1 MTEPAHTPFLDPE
14 RVGGSAWMQRTGGHL
29 TPCDC
34 VHGAMLAAGQQV
46 SNLFQ
51 RLFARWVRQHAL
63 AELPALPDSSVVRL
77 AEDAAMEQPET
88 LRMHGFRT
96 AAFARAL
103 ALADGVAVDQE
114 LLFVCGLLHDAGLVR
129 SVTGEDFTIRSAATA
144 RTVIE
149 AAGWPPRAC
158 DQVADGILAHTTI
171 GVNVARDGALGAYTQ
186 FGAMV
191 DLTGLRLFSLP
202 QPFVQSVFERYPR
215 GPFKREILARFEAEV
230 RSVPRGRFALAK
242 RVGFAPAV
250 RMAPFPS

>member
-1 MTEPAHTPFLDPE
+1 MTVPDHAPVLDPE

-29 TPCDC
+29 TPGDC

-46 SNLFQ
+46 RNLLE
-51 RLFARWVRQHAL
+51 RLFARWIRQHAL

-77 AEDAAMEQPET
+77 AEAAAMEQPET

-103 ALADGVAVDQE
+103 ALADGVAVDPE
-114 LLFVCGLLHDAGLVR
+114 LLFVCGLLHDDGLVR
-129 SVTGEDFTIRSAATA
+129 SILGEDFTVRSAATA
-144 RTVIE
+144 RRVIE
-149 AAGWPPRAC
+149 AAGLAPSTC

-171 GVNVARDGALGAYTQ
+171 GVNVARDGALGTYTQ

-191 DLTGLRLFSLP
+191 DLTGLRLPSLP
-202 QPFVQSVFERYPR
+202 RPFVQSVFERYPR
-215 GPFKREILARFEAEV
+215 GPFKREILARFEEEV
-230 RSVPRGRFALAK
+230 RAVPQGRFALAK